1 MNSHF
6 KCPKAMAVTH
16 IVIDLEDQFYCFHR
30 VSFFFQGFKTNFT
43 AYVMH
48 RIPDEFP
55 QNVQPEMWL
64 TQLHKELETQGIT
77 LPER

>member
-6 KCPKAMAVTH
+6 KCPKAMAVTR
-16 IVIDLEDQFYCFHR
+16 IVFDLEDQFYCFYR
-30 VSFFFQGFKTNFT
+30 VSLFLQRFKTNFT
-43 AYVMH
+43 ANVM
-48 RIPDEFP
+48 RRVSDEFP